1 MKNYGRTSVHEF
13 LGDLVV
19 YRNLVPLDSRL
30 PDMDTIRKQLDIPGG
45 LIPRKTTPAYAEI
58 VSTMLPQAR
67 MLEAP
72 QAAIQRILYLGD
84 TRMNDGTAFTNIC
97 RSGGWQGMAFIAS
110 ERGDPNPAQIVEHE
124 DGVLYLAEHWGAIF
138 AFDEYLRAQNFP
150 IDEHTTVI
158 VDLDKTALGARGRN
172 DHVID
177 QARVEAVRQTVDA
190 LLGDDYDPSQFR
202 AAYACL
208 NQAKHHPFTTDNQDY
223 LAYCCLILSAGLIDL
238 DTLLGELKESPG
250 KTFQQFLLE
259 VDDRSEELSGQ
270 LRDIHNEVYDYVQEG
285 DPTPFKTFRRNEYL
299 TTIERMGSLDDRALA
314 SEMLQD
320 EIVITQ
326 EVREIA
332 LTWRDEGALLF
343 GLSDKPD
350 EASIP
355 TDDLVAKGYRAL
367 HLVDTHAIG
376 G

>member
-1 MKNYGRTSVHEF
+1 
-13 LGDLVV
+13 
-19 YRNLVPLDSRL
+19 
-30 PDMDTIRKQLDIPGG
+30 
-45 LIPRKTTPAYAEI
+45 
-58 VSTMLPQAR
+58 
-67 MLEAP
+67 
-72 QAAIQRILYLGD
+72 
-84 TRMNDGTAFTNIC
+84 
-97 RSGGWQGMAFIAS
+97 
-110 ERGDPNPAQIVEHE
+110 VEHE

-150 IDEHTTVI
+150 IDEHTIVI

-177 QARVEAVRQTVDA
+177 QARVEAVRHTVDA
-190 LLGDDYDPSQFR
+190 LLGDNYDPAQFR
-202 AAYACL
+202 AAYDCL
-208 NQAKHHPFTTDNQDY
+208 NQTKYHPFTTDNQDY
-223 LAYCCLILSAGLIDL
+223 LAYICLILSAGLIDL
-238 DTLLGELKESPG
+238 DTLLGELNKAPG

-270 LRDIHNEVYDYVQEG
+270 LRDIHNEVFGYVQEG
-285 DPTPFKTFRRNEYL
+285 VPTPFKTFRQNEYL
-299 TTIERMGSLDDRALA
+299 TTIERMGCLDDRALV

-332 LTWRDEGALLF
+332 LTWREEGVLLF

-355 TDDLVAKGYRAL
+355 TDDLKAKGYRPI